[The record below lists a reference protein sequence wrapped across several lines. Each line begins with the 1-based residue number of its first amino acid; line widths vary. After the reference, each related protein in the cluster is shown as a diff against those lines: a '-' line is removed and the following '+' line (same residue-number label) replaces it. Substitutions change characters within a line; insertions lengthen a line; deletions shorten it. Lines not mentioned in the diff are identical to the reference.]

1 MVNKFEELLE
11 QLASG
16 EIAELKVSND
26 EFFLFRD
33 VWMKR
38 EDRTKIVGEA
48 AHGGHVI
55 YRYSKEDS

>member
-26 EFFLFRD
+26 EFFQFRD

-38 EDRTKIVGEA
+38 QDRTNIVGEA
-48 AHGGHVI
+48 SHGGHVV
-55 YRYSKEDS
+55 YRYRKED